1 MPTTHADY
9 AKALPGRPSGQKFYL
24 HAPCFIV
31 PLTLP
36 IAQNSDSLDGY
47 SGKAATWSMA
57 SARGLVGVVLSPLL
71 PPKKRINRVL
81 RLKSNCKG
89 ATTETEK
96 AAG

>member
-47 SGKAATWSMA
+47 SGKAAT
-57 SARGLVGVVLSPLL
+57 
-71 PPKKRINRVL
+71 
-81 RLKSNCKG
+81 
-89 ATTETEK
+89 
-96 AAG
+96 